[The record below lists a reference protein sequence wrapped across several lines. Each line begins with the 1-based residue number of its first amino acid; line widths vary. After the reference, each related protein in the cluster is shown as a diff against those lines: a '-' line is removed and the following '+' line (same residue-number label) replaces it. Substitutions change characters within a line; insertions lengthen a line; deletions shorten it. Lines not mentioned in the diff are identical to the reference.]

1 MAESKAALAPEAVRH
16 TLMPSTSSDRTPLMR
31 RGRLMVCRIGYT
43 KYSMVR
49 LRPIEVVRINEQVYE
64 AIEAAIVRCELGPGA
79 VLGDRQL
86 AEDLGISRTP
96 VRDALHRLESS
107 GLVER
112 RGRMGWMVSTFA
124 LRDVRELFELRRVFE
139 PLGLERLSEG
149 WDEELV
155 RELSH
160 SFEKFPER
168 LTQGQLPG
176 YLHDDR
182 RFHEK
187 IVECSRNERV
197 IRFYG
202 TVEKQIDRIRHY
214 LSYNYEGRVEA
225 SLKEHREICAAI
237 VAHDLSAAI
246 EALDNH
252 LHNVEELITALA
264 RERGLDQRTREQSA

>member
-1 MAESKAALAPEAVRH
+1 MAQL
-16 TLMPSTSSDRTPLMR
+16 R
-31 RGRLMVCRIGYT
+31 R
-43 KYSMVR
+43 
-49 LRPIEVVRINEQVYE
+49 IEVVRINEQVYE

-86 AEDLGISRTP
+86 AELLGVSRTP
-96 VRDALHRLESS
+96 VRDALHRLEPS

-124 LRDVRELFELRRVFE
+124 LQDVRELFELRRIFE
-139 PLGLERLSEG
+139 PLGLERLSET
-149 WDEELV
+149 WDEAVV

-168 LTQGQLPG
+168 LTQDLLPD
-176 YLHDDR
+176 YLHGDR
-182 RFHEK
+182 RFHKE
-187 IVECSRNERV
+187 IVGCGRNGRV
-197 IRFYG
+197 TRFYG

-237 VAHDLSAAI
+237 AARDLSAAT

-252 LHNVEELITALA
+252 LRNVEELIIALA
-264 RERGLDQRTREQSA
+264 QERGLDQRTRERSA